1 MSRSSFL
8 LDDALAAYIAAHT
21 PPPTDLEQALIDETV
36 ALPEGE
42 MQISQEQASF
52 LRFLVRISGVRHILE
67 IGTFTGYS
75 SLAMASALPE
85 GGTLLA
91 LDASE
96 EWTAIA
102 RRYWEK
108 AGLADRIELRIG
120 PAAESLEATPEE
132 PTFDL
137 AFIDADKTGYPE
149 YLELVIPRMN
159 PGGLIVADNTLRT
172 GRVADPKNTT
182 ESIAAV
188 RRFNRAAADDPRLE
202 TQVLPLF
209 DGLTIAI
216 KQ

>member
-52 LRFLVRISGVRHILE
+52 LRFLVRVSGARHILE

-149 YLELVIPRMN
+149 YLELVIPRMS